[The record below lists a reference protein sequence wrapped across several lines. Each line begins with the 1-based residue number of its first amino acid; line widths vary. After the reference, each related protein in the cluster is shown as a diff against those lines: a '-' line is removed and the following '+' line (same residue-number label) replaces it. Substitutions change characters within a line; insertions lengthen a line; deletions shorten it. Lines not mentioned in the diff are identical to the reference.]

1 MSWHFYKTCSRCVLI
16 FLWQLYCLY
25 KCRTDVFDLFFRDLR
40 DCNKRIRAFW
50 RVGVLK
56 CVHRALLYTTQC
68 MHIYFLSCSCLTIV
82 NVICHRTHNV
92 MPTIKPYKK
101 IGKKNEITP
110 NDTNHILNWGNK
122 NKMRSQ
128 IVKCVPDLV
137 FTSHQEC
144 SQELTLGQIW
154 QEQHCTE
161 SDLKYLS
168 NKVTNGQ
175 PKE

>member
-82 NVICHRTHNV
+82 NVICNRTHNV

-101 IGKKNEITP
+101 IGKKMKLHLTTP
-110 NDTNHILNWGNK
+110 NTYKTGEIKIKCEVKSWSVSRIWFLQAIK
-122 NKMRSQ
+122 N
-128 IVKCVPDLV
+128 VPKSWL
-137 FTSHQEC
+137 
-144 SQELTLGQIW
+144 
-154 QEQHCTE
+154 
-161 SDLKYLS
+161 
-168 NKVTNGQ
+168 
-175 PKE
+175 